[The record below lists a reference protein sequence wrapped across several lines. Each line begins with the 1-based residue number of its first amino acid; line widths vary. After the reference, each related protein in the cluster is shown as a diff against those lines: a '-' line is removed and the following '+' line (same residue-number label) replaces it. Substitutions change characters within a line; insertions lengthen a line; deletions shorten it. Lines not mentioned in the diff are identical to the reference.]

1 MQKIDGRHCREEHAY
16 IPRVGVVLMF
26 SSVVTFTHVFVPVR
40 FESFLDDDDM
50 VLIELDFF

>member
-1 MQKIDGRHCREEHAY
+1 MDDIVERSMHIYRA
-16 IPRVGVVLMF
+16 VLTF

-50 VLIELDFF
+50 VLIE